1 MPSQYKV
8 LHKYGNKNTN
18 REIKETVFRNQK
30 SAYQF
35 EQRSKKGWEVLLSN
49 YDRPIT
55 RMIKKEGCDNWEQ
68 YTVIG
73 NKLVT
78 VSELEYILKLLSD
91 EAQELQHTK

>member
-1 MPSQYKV
+1 MSNLYKV
-8 LHKYGNKNTN
+8 LHKYGGKNTN
-18 REIKETVFRNQK
+18 RKINETIFSKQK

-35 EQRSKKGWEVLLSN
+35 EQRSKKGWETLTGN

-55 RMIKKEGCDNWEQ
+55 RMILKEGSDKWEQ

-78 VSELEYILKLLSD
+78 VPELENILNFLRD
-91 EAQELQHTK
+91 EAQEL

>member
-1 MPSQYKV
+1 MPTLYKI
-8 LHKYGNKNTN
+8 LHKYGDKNSN
-18 REIKETVFRNQK
+18 RKIDETVFSKQK

-35 EQRSKKGWEVLLSN
+35 EQRSKKGWEGLTG

-55 RMIKKEGCDNWEQ
+55 RMILKEGSDNWEQ

-78 VSELEYILKLLSD
+78 VPELENILKSLRE
-91 EAQELQHTK
+91 EAQELQMAK